1 MTKSLILISHGTM
14 CEGLKE
20 TTEMIMGPQENIY
33 TVPLYPDEGRED
45 FEKKFDAVAKDLDD
59 YIVFC
64 DLQGGTPSNVI
75 SKKIIEG
82 EDIDLYAGM
91 NVPMVI
97 AFING
102 ELLGT
107 PVDIVEET
115 TSNISHVNEL
125 LQAAADD
132 DDDEM

>member
-1 MTKSLILISHGTM
+1 MTKSLILVSHGSL

-33 TVPLYPDEGRED
+33 TVSLHPEEGRED
-45 FEKKFDAVAKDLDD
+45 FEKKFDDIAKGLDD
-59 YIVFC
+59 FVVFC
-64 DLQGGTPSNVI
+64 DLQGGTPSNVV

-125 LQAAADD
+125 LRAAAADD
-132 DDDEM
+132 DDE